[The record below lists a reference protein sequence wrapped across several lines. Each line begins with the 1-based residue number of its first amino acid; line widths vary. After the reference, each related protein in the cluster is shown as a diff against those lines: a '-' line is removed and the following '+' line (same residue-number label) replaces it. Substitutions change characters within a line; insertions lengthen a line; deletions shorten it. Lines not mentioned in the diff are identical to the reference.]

1 MNEIWKDISGYAGI
15 YQISSLGRVKS
26 LSRISNNR
34 TLSEKLLTPSLSNSG
49 YAWICLSNN
58 KDKKHFF
65 IHRIIAQSFIPNPMN
80 KMQVNHIDGVKTNNS
95 IDNLEWVTNSENQ
108 KHAYKNNLNSVSEL
122 QKKRTSKA
130 KSSSVIDTE
139 SNTIYSS
146 IREAFKTVS
155 IPYSTLCTML
165 RGEMENKTSLKFLIR
180 RNNTTTYQLRKE
192 I

>member
-49 YAWICLSNN
+49 YACICLSNN
-58 KDKKHFF
+58 KYKKYSF
-65 IHRIIAQSFIPNPMN
+65 IHRIIAQSFIPNPMG
-80 KMQVNHIDGVKTNNS
+80 KKQVNHIDGVKANNS
-95 IDNLEWVTNSENQ
+95 IDNLEWATNSENQ
-108 KHAYKNNLNSVSEL
+108 KHAYKNNLNRISEL
-122 QKKRTSKA
+122 QKKRTSEA

-139 SNTIYSS
+139 SNIIYSS
-146 IREAFKTVS
+146 IREALKTVS

-165 RGEMENKTSLKFLIR
+165 RGEIENKTSLRFLNR
-180 RNNTTTYQLRKE
+180 RNNTITYQLRKE